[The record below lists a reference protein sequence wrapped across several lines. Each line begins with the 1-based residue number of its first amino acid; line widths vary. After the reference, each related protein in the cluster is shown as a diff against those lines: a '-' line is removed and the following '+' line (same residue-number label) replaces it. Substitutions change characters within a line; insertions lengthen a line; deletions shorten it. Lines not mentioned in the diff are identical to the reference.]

1 MKVRELIAALKQ
13 FPGDML
19 VLTDG
24 YESGFEETRYPKII
38 EVKHEPKKPYYDGE
52 YQDTGEKASSS
63 IKAVVIGRNRRAD

>member
-1 MKVRELIAALKQ
+1 MKVRELIEALKQ

-24 YESGFEETRYPKII
+24 YETGFEEIRSPQIF
-38 EVKHEPKKPYYDGE
+38 EVKHESQKPSYDGE
-52 YQDTGEKASSS
+52 YQDTEKEAGGS

>member
-1 MKVRELIAALKQ
+1 MKVRELMETLKK

-24 YESGFEETRYPKII
+24 YESGFEETRRPEII
-38 EVKHEPKKPYYDGE
+38 KVKREPKQPYYDGE
-52 YQDTGEKASSS
+52 YQSAEEKAGSS